1 MRTIWDIIEAIDD
14 PSGLI
19 HPEKHEA
26 FAQGKHP
33 LAKHPSYP
41 QVQAGPEQRASN
53 YEEVLASK
61 QWQKILQKGNQYLG
75 VPLTKQALPR
85 IQQKML
91 GALALID
98 QVESAHK
105 EELEALAVELVF
117 ELPEFKSAKRALMR
131 PKRPEIEGG
140 MEIEGEDQGS
150 FQIDAQLT
158 DDVDISDTLTSDEPA
173 AQAPLHQER
182 TPAEMAWMNKMIQRR
197 HFTNAIIQGSA
208 VTNNFLFELAG
219 ARLDRIHPELRKAY
233 GIIMLSSELGY
244 WMFPQDAVI
253 AGAKLQTQVG
263 TAEVTFVGDDGEE
276 QEAGEEQPNEPGA
289 PEEQPERPPARRIPV
304 VKARAWMFPVLIQEI
319 IKGLT
324 ELASLPSLPRDPV
337 DRQEVLDKADL
348 IDAEAWHMMLG
359 PKLWDSFIEAT
370 DAVNERELT
379 MHLYR
384 HIQQLDVDEFNSFM
398 KEVLAKSPRGMQML
412 RELATQIKGELDQGG
427 DVQEAQLIVRNLID

>member
-1 MRTIWDIIEAIDD
+1 MRTVWDIIEAIDD
-14 PSGLI
+14 PGGLI

-33 LAKHPSYP
+33 LAKHPAYP
-41 QVQAGPEQRASN
+41 QVQAGPGERASN
-53 YEEVLASK
+53 YEEKLATG
-61 QWQKILQKGNQYLG
+61 QWQKILQKGHQYLG

-98 QVESAHK
+98 QVEAAHK
-105 EELEALAVELVF
+105 DELQALAVELVF
-117 ELPEFKSAKRALMR
+117 ELPEFRSAKRAH
-131 PKRPEIEGG
+131 ENGG
-140 MEIEGEDQGS
+140 
-150 FQIDAQLT
+150 FQIDAQIT
-158 DDVDISDTLTSDEPA
+158 DDVDISDTLTSDEPE
-173 AQAPLHQER
+173 AQKPLHQER
-182 TPAEMAWMNKMIQRR
+182 TPAEMAWMQKMIQRR

-208 VTNNFLFELAG
+208 VTNNFLFEMAG
-219 ARLDRIHPELRKAY
+219 AQLDRIHPELRKAY

-263 TAEVTFVGDDGEE
+263 TAEVTFVGGDQEEEEEPGEE
-276 QEAGEEQPNEPGA
+276 VA
-289 PEEQPERPPARRIPV
+289 PEAMEEPQAQRIPL

-412 RELATQIKGELDQGG
+412 RDLANQIKAELAQGG
-427 DVQEAQLIVRNLID
+427 DVEESKLVVRNMLD